1 MLRAQLG
8 ALRWSLLCLFWI
20 TAPAALSQEAAPPA
34 PPAPEKAEPAP
45 ASSARIEEIIV
56 TAERREQAVQ
66 DLGVSISAFSAE
78 DLEGQNIQDIHDLS
92 LKVPA
97 LVTTGGLPQITLRG
111 IGNDIVGPGVDPGFA
126 LHTNGIYATQLATAL
141 LDFYD
146 LERVEVVPG
155 PQGTLGGRNT
165 TGGGIYI
172 HTKRPTEDWEA
183 KGDLEGGSFGKVRAR
198 VTLNAP
204 LGETLA
210 VRWVG
215 AFESAGK
222 PYDADGADQELSSNA
237 LGAGGSTRLSFHW
250 TPSEEFSF
258 DLIGSY
264 SRDGSAGG
272 AVRYAGD
279 YPVYPVGQSPLFG
292 GSPNYNAATPNPSG
306 ARHLNQ
312 NRRQHQKY
320 TAAWGQAIAEIQ
332 LGPIVVKS
340 NSHYAFWDYA
350 IDRDQDASDVDAERL
365 VLLDK
370 HESVTQE
377 FTFQSDYESR
387 LQWLVG
393 ANWQHDRAPR
403 TQVPVWNFQ
412 QQAAAGNFII
422 LDAAKLQFFDAS
434 PADICQGG
442 SCFFSPLP
450 ADYTAFNLDT
460 DTTTEASGVFA
471 NAWLDI
477 TERFQLI
484 GGVRWSHTQRN
495 FDDSSRFD
503 VFAEVLD
510 IIPQGT
516 FNLIRNIFY
525 GGPGGGMNINNTA
538 ILLPLRGNR
547 VLQGIDLNGDFDFDD
562 PGEVAPNT
570 AIPDTMRSWDSVTGN
585 IRAEFHPTDSALLY
599 AGFAIGERPGGFN
612 FVEGYTGTPGFD
624 AEKIKAY
631 EIGAKTTIADELIFN
646 VAAFYYDYDNK
657 FITQVENN
665 VASTENG
672 KKAEV
677 FGAEIQGIWAPTPQL
692 SVNGAIGWLSAEYAS
707 DFFSEDNSLGP
718 DNPTGFDPAGLP
730 GRKHGAGPG
739 AVPRPDQ
746 NLNGNP
752 LNRSPDWTVSLG
764 AEYAIDLGANGL
776 LTPRLDFAWRDEVY
790 HRQYKNPLDRQAAYT
805 RTDVS
810 MRWEREA
817 GAGLWGEV
825 YVDNVEDRRNVKTNL
840 ESATTHRTF
849 WLAAPRTFGARVG
862 YTWAGDQSPF

>member
-1 MLRAQLG
+1 MLRARLSSSCG
-8 ALRWSLLCLFWI
+8 LLMGMFWMATLAAWGQE
-20 TAPAALSQEAAPPA
+20 TAPPP
-34 PPAPEKAEPAP
+34 PEPEKAAPAP

-78 DLEGQNIQDIHDLS
+78 DLEGQNIQDIHDLQ
-92 LKVPA
+92 LRVPA
-97 LVTTGGLPQITLRG
+97 LVATGGLPQITLRG

-146 LERVEVVPG
+146 LERVEVLPG

-172 HTKRPTEDWEA
+172 HTKRPVEGWEA
-183 KGDLEGGSFGKVRAR
+183 KGDIEAGSYGKVRTR

-204 LGETLA
+204 IGETLG
-210 VRWVG
+210 VRLVG
-215 AFESAGK
+215 AYESPGR
-222 PYDADGADQELSSNA
+222 PYDADGLDQKLASNA
-237 LGAGGSTRLSFHW
+237 LGAGGSTRLSFRW
-250 TPSEEFSF
+250 QPSDSLTF

-264 SRDGSAGG
+264 SRDGSQGG
-272 AVRYAGD
+272 AVRYVGD
-279 YPVYPVGQSPLFG
+279 YPAYPVGQSPLFG
-292 GSPNYNAATPNPSG
+292 GSPNYTTATPNPSS

-312 NRRQHQKY
+312 NRRQDQQY
-320 TAAWGQAIAEIQ
+320 EVAWGQAITELQ
-332 LGPIVVKS
+332 LGPIVAKS

-365 VLLDK
+365 VLLDTHK
-370 HESVTQE
+370 SVTQE
-377 FTFQSDYESR
+377 LTFQSDYESR

-393 ANWQHDRAPR
+393 TNWQRDRAPSTR
-403 TQVPVWNFQ
+403 VPVWNFQ

-422 LDAAKLQFFDAS
+422 LDAAKLQSFDAS

-450 ADYTAFNLDT
+450 ADYAAVELDA
-460 DTTTEASGVFA
+460 DTTTEAVGVFV

-477 TERFQLI
+477 TDWFQLI
-484 GGVRWSHTQRN
+484 GGVRWSQTQRD
-495 FDDSSRFD
+495 FDDASRFD

-510 IIPQGT
+510 VVPQAT

-525 GGPGGGMNINNTA
+525 GGPAGPMNINNTA
-538 ILLPLRGNR
+538 IMLPLRGNR
-547 VLQGIDLNGDFDFDD
+547 ILQGIDLNADFDFDD
-562 PGEVAPNT
+562 PGELAPN
-570 AIPDTMRSWDSVTGN
+570 AGIPDTERTWESVTGN
-585 IRAEFHPTDSALLY
+585 IRAEFRPTDTSLLY

-612 FVEGYTGTPGFD
+612 FVEGYTGMPGFD

-631 EIGAKTTIADELIFN
+631 EIGAKTTIADELLFN
-646 VAAFYYDYDNK
+646 VAGFFYDYDNK
-657 FITQVENN
+657 FITQVVNN

-677 FGAEIQGIWAPTPQL
+677 FGVEVQGLWVPTERL
-692 SVNGAIGWLSAEYAS
+692 RVNAAIGWLSAEYAS

-730 GRKHGAGPG
+730 GRRHGVGPG
-739 AVPRPDQ
+739 GLPRMAE

-752 LNRSPDWTVSLG
+752 LNRSPDWTVSVG
-764 AEYAIDLGANGL
+764 AEYEIDLGANGL
-776 LTPRLDFAWRDEVY
+776 IKPRLDFAWRDEVY

-805 RTDVS
+805 KTDLSVH
-810 MRWEREA
+810 WEREA
-817 GAGLWGEV
+817 GAGLWGEI
-825 YVDNVEDRRNVKTNL
+825 YVQNIEDRKKVKTNL

-862 YTWAGDQSPF
+862 YTWAGDSLPF